1 MRFKK
6 DPFLSVTIGSV
17 EITSAPDRTLYT
29 DESVSLTCKVSLSPS
44 VDTAVEVSITW
55 TGPQGEVL
63 STDGRVTVSDVTG
76 SGPYMSILSLYSL
89 GSSDMGSYTC
99 FASVDPD
106 PSTPHIVASGN
117 VTDAHD
123 IAIGKNGYRPYTVK
137 YVLYRPL
144 WAMYLRKL

>member
-1 MRFKK
+1 M
-6 DPFLSVTIGSV
+6 

-29 DESVSLTCKVSLSPS
+29 DESLSLTCKVSLSPS
-44 VDTAVEVSITW
+44 VDTAVDVTITW

-63 STDGRVTVSDVTG
+63 STDGRVTLSDVTG
-76 SGPYMSILSLYSL
+76 SGPYKSILSLYSL

-99 FASVDPD
+99 IASVDPD
-106 PSTPHIVASGN
+106 PSTPHIYIVASGN

-137 YVLYRPL
+137 YII
-144 WAMYLRKL
+144 